1 MATHSSVLAWRI
13 PWTGKPGGLQSM
25 GSQSRTRLKRLS
37 SSSSSSS
44 LISLLSKGL
53 SRVFSNTRVQSINS
67 LMLSLIYGPTLTTIH
82 NYQKNHSFDYKGPL
96 LAVMS
101 LLLNMLSRFIIGFL
115 PRSKCLLISWLESPS
130 AVILDPKKIKSV
142 IVSDVSPSICH

>member
-1 MATHSSVLAWRI
+1 MDGEAW
-13 PWTGKPGGLQSM
+13 WAVVYGVT
-25 GSQSRTRLKRLS
+25 QSRTRLKQL

-115 PRSKCLLISWLESPS
+115 PRSNCLLISWLESPS
-130 AVILDPKKIKSV
+130 AVILEPKKIKSV
-142 IVSDVSPSICH
+142 TVSIVSPSICHKVWDRMP